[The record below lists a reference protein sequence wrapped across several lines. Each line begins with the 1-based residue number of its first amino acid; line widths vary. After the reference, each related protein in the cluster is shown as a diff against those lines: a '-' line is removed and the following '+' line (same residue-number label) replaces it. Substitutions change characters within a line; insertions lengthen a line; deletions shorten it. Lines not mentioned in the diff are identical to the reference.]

1 MKNILGYLKGIM
13 SDSNGSPSSK
23 RLVTLLATILVA
35 VGYIAN
41 LFWDYTVEQFMFES
55 MMYIVIAGL
64 GITGAEK
71 FAPKSPTDSVE

>member
-13 SDSNGSPSSK
+13 SDNNGSPSSK
-23 RLVTLLATILVA
+23 RLVTILATILVA
-35 VGYIAN
+35 VGYVAN

-55 MMYIVIAGL
+55 MMFIVIAGL

-71 FAPKSPTDSVE
+71 FAPKPPTDSIA

>member
-35 VGYIAN
+35 VGYITN